1 MYLLENST
9 GTLTNTET
17 EPITKLHMARA
28 LVPMCTKSSS
38 DIRSFSS
45 LNFLSASF
53 SFCPRLCNKLAHDV
67 AACGVRLQETRSL
80 WLESLPI
87 VVNVPVTS
95 TSAESVV

>member
-1 MYLLENST
+1 MGHLQLENDAQN
-9 GTLTNTET
+9 LV
-17 EPITKLHMARA
+17 RA
-28 LVPMCTKSSS
+28 LKDGSFDRTPEGVIYR

-87 VVNVPVTS
+87 VVNVPMTS